1 MPLMRPAESPFW
13 NTTPLDAMSRE
24 MWESLCDG
32 CAKCCLQKIEDEE
45 TREIFFTNIVC
56 DLLDLERCRCT
67 HYKERSKRVPN
78 CVTLTPNDLADPYWL
93 PETCAYRLLAE
104 GKPLPDWHPLVS
116 GDPESVEKAGHS
128 IRGKVIRESSAG
140 DWEHH
145 LVDWI

>member
-1 MPLMRPAESPFW
+1 MPLMRSAELPFW
-13 NTTPLDAMSRE
+13 ITTPLDAMSRE

-32 CAKCCLQKIEDEE
+32 CGKCCLQKIEDEE

-56 DLLDLERCRCT
+56 DLLDLDRCRCT
-67 HYKERSKRVPN
+67 HYKARSKMVPN
-78 CVTLTPNDLADPYWL
+78 CVTLTPKDLADPYWL

-104 GKPLPDWHPLVS
+104 GNPLPEWHPLVS

-128 IRGKVIRESSAG
+128 IRGKVIRESAAD

-145 LVDWI
+145 LIDWI

>member
-1 MPLMRPAESPFW
+1 MRPAESPFW

-32 CAKCCLQKIEDEE
+32 CGKCCLQKIEDEE

-67 HYKERSKRVPN
+67 HYQERSKLVPN

-104 GKPLPDWHPLVS
+104 GKSLPDWHPLVS

-128 IRGKVIRESSAG
+128 IRGKVIRESAAG

>member
-1 MPLMRPAESPFW
+1 
-13 NTTPLDAMSRE
+13 MSRE

-32 CAKCCLQKIEDEE
+32 CGKCCLQKIEDEE

-67 HYKERSKRVPN
+67 HYQERSKLVPN

-104 GKPLPDWHPLVS
+104 GKSLPDWHPLVS

-128 IRGKVIRESSAG
+128 IRGKVIRESAAG